1 MLVGLLIL
9 LGFQLAGE
17 LFVVS
22 LSLPVPGPVMGMLF
36 MAVFLLV
43 AKRGVSEYLR
53 QVADTLLSN
62 LALLFVPAGVGLMV
76 HLDLMVREWFVF
88 GVTLVFSTAITMGVT
103 GWVLVRLMR
112 RFERGRGE

>member
-17 LFVVS
+17 LVVVS

-36 MAVFLLV
+36 LALFLLL
-43 AKRGVSEYLR
+43 ARRGVSEHLR

-62 LALLFVPAGVGLMV
+62 LALLFVPAGVGVMV
-76 HLDLMVREWFVF
+76 HLDLLARQWFVI
-88 GVTLVFSTAITMGVT
+88 GLTLVLSTAITMGVT

-112 RFERGRGE
+112 RFEGRGE